1 MIPQKAKELLK
12 LDLTY
17 TYPAKFND
25 LQDAIKVGISAIE
38 IVEEIKIRFPT
49 LIPNLLLG
57 KAPEIDNQRSL
68 HHVKEVLRS
77 PPGRGGG

>member
-1 MIPQKAKELLK
+1 MTLPKAREILK

-25 LQDAIKVGISAIE
+25 LQDAIQVGITAIE
-38 IVEEIKIRFPT
+38 IVEEIQIRFPT

-57 KAPEIDNQRSL
+57 KAPKIDNQRSL
-68 HHVKEVLRS
+68 HHIKKVLES
-77 PPGRGGG
+77 PLGRECG